1 MLAHF
6 PVVSTDTDTTKT
18 RIVFDASAQKDGI
31 SVNDLIHAGPKLPN
45 DLFDV
50 LIRFRRI
57 SVAVI
62 RDISKMYL
70 QIKLRPDD
78 CKYLPFLLRH
88 MDQLKERSC
97 YKFHRLVFGL
107 NSAPS
112 EAQYISQKNAKENQ
126 KEFPLA
132 MGTVLKS
139 TCMKIFWIVW

>member
-18 RIVFDASAQKDGI
+18 RIVFDASAQKYGI

-50 LIRFRRI
+50 LMRFRRI

-62 RDISKMYL
+62 RDI
-70 QIKLRPDD
+70 RD
-78 CKYLPFLLRH
+78 
-88 MDQLKERSC
+88 
-97 YKFHRLVFGL
+97 KFHRLVFGL

-139 TCMKIFWIVW
+139 TCMKIVWIVW